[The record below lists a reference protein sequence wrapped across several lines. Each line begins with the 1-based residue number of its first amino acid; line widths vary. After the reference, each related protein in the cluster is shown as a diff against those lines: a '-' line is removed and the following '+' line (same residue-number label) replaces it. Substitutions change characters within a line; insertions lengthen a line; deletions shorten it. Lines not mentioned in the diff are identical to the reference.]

1 MTRYI
6 MQKVKVSVIMP
17 AYNSEVYIRE
27 SIDSVLAQSFSDF
40 ELIVVDDGST
50 DTTAAIVESYTDRRI
65 RLIRQPNQGVSVAR
79 NTGLE
84 AAKGEFITFLDSDDL
99 CYPDFLKNLYHLIQ
113 SNQTEM
119 SFSNYSESFLAEDMH
134 KTDVSK
140 IRNFIK
146 EKLLG
151 TRILT
156 SDSQID
162 GLPVH
167 INSVMIAKTL
177 IERYRLQF
185 LPNVRMYEDGN
196 FLFKTFLAAR
206 KICGTYTCL
215 EHYRRHP
222 GSASFMLE
230 GVKEATPIDLHE
242 NELEFAEQYGLPGE
256 FIRRVQRY
264 EAFKTLKILWKQ
276 KKRDE
281 AAHYVKEQKNVLLQ
295 FAETGERFS
304 DRWICRLLLIAV
316 PKCGK

>member
-1 MTRYI
+1 
-6 MQKVKVSVIMP
+6 MQTVTVSVIMP
-17 AYNSEVYIRE
+17 AHNRETFIRD
-27 SIDSVLAQSFSDF
+27 SIDSVLAQTFTDF

-50 DTTAAIVESYTDRRI
+50 DTTAAIVKSYTDPRI

-84 AAKGEFITFLDSDDL
+84 AAQGEFITFLDSDDL
-99 CYPDFLKNLYHLIQ
+99 YYPEFLKTLYHLMQ
-113 SNQTEM
+113 SNETEM
-119 SFSNYSESFLAEDMH
+119 TFSNYSESDQAEDMY
-134 KTDVSK
+134 KTNVNK
-140 IRNFIK
+140 IRCVIK
-146 EKLLG
+146 DKLFG

-177 IERYRLQF
+177 IERYHLRF

-196 FLFKTFLAAR
+196 FLFKAFLAAK
-206 KICGTYTCL
+206 KIYGTYICL

-230 GVKEATPIDLHE
+230 GVKEATPIDLRD
-242 NELEFAEQYGLPGE
+242 NELEFAEQYGLNGE
-256 FIRRVQRY
+256 FIRRVKRY
-264 EAFKTLKILWKQ
+264 DAFKTLKIIWKH

-281 AAHYVKEQKNVLLQ
+281 AARYAKEHQTALSQ
-295 FAETGERFS
+295 FAATGEEFR
-304 DRWICRLLLIAV
+304 DRWICRLLLLAV
-316 PKCGK
+316 PKVQE

>member
-1 MTRYI
+1 
-6 MQKVKVSVIMP
+6 MQTVTVSVIMP
-17 AYNSEVYIRE
+17 AHNRETFIRD
-27 SIDSVLAQSFSDF
+27 SIDSVLAQTFTDF

-50 DTTAAIVESYTDRRI
+50 DTTAAIVKSYTDPRI

-84 AAKGEFITFLDSDDL
+84 AAQGEFITFLDSDDL
-99 CYPDFLKNLYHLIQ
+99 YYPEFLKTLYHLMQ
-113 SNQTEM
+113 SNETEM
-119 SFSNYSESFLAEDMH
+119 TFSNYSESDQAEDMY
-134 KTDVSK
+134 KTNVNK
-140 IRNFIK
+140 IRCVIK
-146 EKLLG
+146 DKLFG

-177 IERYRLQF
+177 IERYHLRF

-196 FLFKTFLAAR
+196 FLFKAFLAAK
-206 KICGTYTCL
+206 KIYGTYICL

-230 GVKEATPIDLHE
+230 GVKEATPIDLRD
-242 NELEFAEQYGLPGE
+242 NELEFAEQYGLNGE
-256 FIRRVQRY
+256 FIRRVKRY
-264 EAFKTLKILWKQ
+264 EAFKMLKTVWKH

-281 AAHYVKEQKNVLLQ
+281 AAHYAKEHQTALSQ
-295 FAETGERFS
+295 FAATGEEFR
-304 DRWICRLLLIAV
+304 DRWICRLLLFAV
-316 PKCGK
+316 PKVQE

>member
-1 MTRYI
+1 
-6 MQKVKVSVIMP
+6 MQTVKVSVIMP
-17 AYNSEVYIRE
+17 AHNRETFIRD
-27 SIDSVLAQSFSDF
+27 SMDSVLAQTFTDF

-84 AAKGEFITFLDSDDL
+84 AARGEFITFLDSDDL
-99 CYPDFLKNLYHLIQ
+99 YYPDFLKTLYRLIQ

-119 SFSNYSESFLAEDMH
+119 SFSNYTESNQAEDMH

-146 EKLLG
+146 EKLFG

-177 IERYRLQF
+177 IERYHLRF

-196 FLFKTFLAAR
+196 FLFKAFLAAK

-230 GVKEATPIDLHE
+230 GVKEATPIDLRE
-242 NELEFAEQYGLPGE
+242 NELEFAEQYGLNRE
-256 FIRRVQRY
+256 FIRRVKRY
-264 EAFKTLKILWKQ
+264 EAFKTLKTLWKQ
-276 KKRDE
+276 KKRNE
-281 AAHYVKEQKNVLLQ
+281 AAHYVKEHRALLEQ
-295 FAETGERFS
+295 FTSTGGTFR
-304 DRWICRLLLIAV
+304 DRWICRLLLLAV
-316 PKCGK
+316 PKVQS

>member
-1 MTRYI
+1 
-6 MQKVKVSVIMP
+6 MQTVTVSVIMP
-17 AYNSEVYIRE
+17 AHNRETFIRD
-27 SIDSVLAQSFSDF
+27 SIDSVLAQTFTDF

-50 DTTAAIVESYTDRRI
+50 DTTAAIVDSYTDPRI

-84 AAKGEFITFLDSDDL
+84 AAQGEFITFLDSDDL
-99 CYPDFLKNLYHLIQ
+99 YYPEFLKTLYHLMQ
-113 SNQTEM
+113 SNETEM
-119 SFSNYSESFLAEDMH
+119 TFSNYSESDQAEDMY
-134 KTDVSK
+134 KTNVNK
-140 IRNFIK
+140 IRCVIK
-146 EKLLG
+146 DKLFG

-177 IERYRLQF
+177 IERYHLRF

-196 FLFKTFLAAR
+196 FLFKAFLAAK
-206 KICGTYTCL
+206 KIYGTYICL

-230 GVKEATPIDLHE
+230 GVKEATPIDLRD
-242 NELEFAEQYGLPGE
+242 NELEFAEQYGLNGE
-256 FIRRVQRY
+256 FIRRVKRY
-264 EAFKTLKILWKQ
+264 EAFKMLKTVWKH

-281 AAHYVKEQKNVLLQ
+281 AAHYAKEHQTALSQ
-295 FAETGERFS
+295 FAATGEEFR
-304 DRWICRLLLIAV
+304 DRWICRLLLFAV
-316 PKCGK
+316 PKVQE

>member
-1 MTRYI
+1 
-6 MQKVKVSVIMP
+6 MQTVKVSVIMP
-17 AYNSEVYIRE
+17 AHNRETFIRD
-27 SIDSVLAQSFSDF
+27 SMDSVLAQTFTDF

-84 AAKGEFITFLDSDDL
+84 AARGEFITFLDSDDL
-99 CYPDFLKNLYHLIQ
+99 YYPDFLKTLYRLIQ

-119 SFSNYSESFLAEDMH
+119 SFSNYTESNQAEDMH

-146 EKLLG
+146 EKLFG

-162 GLPVH
+162 GLPMH

-177 IERYRLQF
+177 IERYHLRF

-196 FLFKTFLAAR
+196 FLFKAFLAA
-206 KICGTYTCL
+206 KIICGTYTCL

-230 GVKEATPIDLHE
+230 GVKEATPIDLRE
-242 NELEFAEQYGLPGE
+242 NELEFAEQYGLNGE
-256 FIRRVQRY
+256 FIRRVKRY
-264 EAFKTLKILWKQ
+264 EAFKTLKTIWKQ
-276 KKRDE
+276 KKRNE
-281 AAHYVKEQKNVLLQ
+281 AAHYVKEHRALLEQ
-295 FAETGERFS
+295 FTSTGGTFR
-304 DRWICRLLLIAV
+304 DRWICRLLLLAV
-316 PKCGK
+316 PKVQS

>member
-1 MTRYI
+1 
-6 MQKVKVSVIMP
+6 MP

-50 DTTAAIVESYTDRRI
+50 DATAAIVESYTDSRI

-84 AAKGEFITFLDSDDL
+84 AARGSFISFLDSDDL
-99 CYPDFLKNLYHLIQ
+99 YYPDFLKTLYYLMQ
-113 SNQTEM
+113 SNETEM
-119 SFSNYSESFLAEDMH
+119 TFSNYSESDQAEDMH

-206 KICGTYTCL
+206 KICGTYNCL

-222 GSASFMLE
+222 GSASFILE

-242 NELEFAEQYGLPGE
+242 NELEFAEQYGLNGE
-256 FIRRVQRY
+256 FIRRVKRY
-264 EAFKTLKILWKQ
+264 EAFKTFKRLIRQ
-276 KKRDE
+276 KKYTE
-281 AAHYVKEQKNVLLQ
+281 AARLADEYEAELACYAKTGACWQDRLYCRVWRFAIKYVE
-295 FAETGERFS
+295 G
-304 DRWICRLLLIAV
+304 
-316 PKCGK
+316 

>member
-1 MTRYI
+1 
-6 MQKVKVSVIMP
+6 MQTVTVSVIMP
-17 AYNSEVYIRE
+17 AHNRETFIRD
-27 SIDSVLAQSFSDF
+27 SIDSVLAQTFTDF

-50 DTTAAIVESYTDRRI
+50 DTTAAIVKSYTDPRI

-84 AAKGEFITFLDSDDL
+84 AAQGEFITFLDSDDL
-99 CYPDFLKNLYHLIQ
+99 YYPEFLKTLYHLMQ
-113 SNQTEM
+113 SNETEM
-119 SFSNYSESFLAEDMH
+119 TFSNYSESDQAEDMY
-134 KTDVSK
+134 KTNVNK
-140 IRNFIK
+140 IRCVIK
-146 EKLLG
+146 DKLFG

-177 IERYRLQF
+177 IERYHLRF

-196 FLFKTFLAAR
+196 FLFKAFLAAK
-206 KICGTYTCL
+206 KIYGTYICL

-230 GVKEATPIDLHE
+230 GVKEATPIDLRD
-242 NELEFAEQYGLPGE
+242 NELEFAEQYGLNGE
-256 FIRRVQRY
+256 FIRRVKRY
-264 EAFKTLKILWKQ
+264 EAFKTLKTVWKH

-281 AAHYVKEQKNVLLQ
+281 AAHYAKKHQTALSQ
-295 FAETGERFS
+295 FAATGEEFR
-304 DRWICRLLLIAV
+304 DRWICRLLLLAV
-316 PKCGK
+316 PKVQE